1 MPDDDR
7 GRDAHAVMWDYNVG
21 LVRITSFFK
30 SLGHSKTMPAKVM
43 TANPGLR
50 DISHSITGGSIS
62 AQGYWVPYEA
72 AKAVAARFC
81 YNIRHVL
88 VPVFGPDF
96 IAMCDKPGSA
106 GFMQLSIDRDIIYR
120 CTGGAAAIHAH
131 SRESSITV
139 SPRTPSAFPALP
151 AWPPKPL
158 LPKPF
163 KPMDVESGYGTDSDR
178 SDRYLSSP
186 DSSSTSGWTPVNSP
200 RPNDRLKHFAF
211 PRADVTSTPRE
222 TGDSQTERI
231 ASSSQRCS
239 AKRQLLELNEASDNE
254 SSSNH
259 IRTAETPSSKRRRL
273 AGALTAEIGAA
284 YTLLQLN
291 MADATLSDG
300 RRARRRRASA

>member
-1 MPDDDR
+1 M
-7 GRDAHAVMWDYNVG
+7 
-21 LVRITSFFK
+21 
-30 SLGHSKTMPAKVM
+30 
-43 TANPGLR
+43 
-50 DISHSITGGSIS
+50 
-62 AQGYWVPYEA
+62 
-72 AKAVAARFC
+72 AARFC

-96 IAMCDKPGSA
+96 VAICDKPGSS

-120 CTGGAAAIHAH
+120 CTEGATAIHAH
-131 SRESSITV
+131 SRESSMPV

-151 AWPPKPL
+151 GWPPKPL

-186 DSSSTSGWTPVNSP
+186 DSSSTSGWTSVNSP
-200 RPNDRLKHFAF
+200 RPNDRLEQFTF

-222 TGDSQTERI
+222 TGDSHTERI
-231 ASSSQRCS
+231 SGSRKRYS
-239 AKRQLLELNEASDNE
+239 AKRQLLELDEASDNE
-254 SSSNH
+254 SSSDQV
-259 IRTAETPSSKRRRL
+259 RTADTPSSKRRKI
-273 AGALTAEIGAA
+273 AGALTPEIGAA